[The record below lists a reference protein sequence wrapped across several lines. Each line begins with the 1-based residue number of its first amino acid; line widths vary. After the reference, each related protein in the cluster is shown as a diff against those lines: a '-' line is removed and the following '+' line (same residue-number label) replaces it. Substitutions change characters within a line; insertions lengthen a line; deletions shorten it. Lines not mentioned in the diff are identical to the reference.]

1 MNGGG
6 GLWRAG
12 GRCEG
17 RKRVEMG
24 WAIRGKMM
32 EEQGGGIIIQVKL
45 PFYPRLCNLALGR
58 KKTINACFLY
68 YEGLV

>member
-17 RKRVEMG
+17 RIRVEMG
-24 WAIRGKMM
+24 WGLRDKMM
-32 EEQGGGIIIQVKL
+32 AEQGGSIIIHIKL
-45 PFYPRLCNLALGR
+45 PFIQDYV
-58 KKTINACFLY
+58 I
-68 YEGLV
+68 